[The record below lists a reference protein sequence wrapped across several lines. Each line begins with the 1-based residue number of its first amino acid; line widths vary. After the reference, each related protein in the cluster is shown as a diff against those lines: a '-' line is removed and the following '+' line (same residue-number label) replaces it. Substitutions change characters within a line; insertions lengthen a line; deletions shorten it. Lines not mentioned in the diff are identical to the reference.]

1 MQNYDY
7 LLGETTNTANKIVG
21 TAVWTA
27 IAFVIAIAAGIM
39 IYFMFVKSDKPVNKK
54 NLQKLKDLLDFKTML
69 IEPILK
75 IVYIIATVFIILFS
89 FGFIS
94 INFVSFLMVLI
105 LGPIGIRI
113 VYELMMINI
122 MIWKN
127 TKEINDN
134 IKVKN
139 NALPKVQ
146 KQLIKLKKKK
156 NNLKKNLISLKK

>member
-1 MQNYDY
+1 MQDY
-7 LLGETTNTANKIVG
+7 EYLIGETTNTANKIVG
-21 TAVWTA
+21 TAIWTA

-39 IYFMFVKSDKPVNKK
+39 IYFMFVKDNKPVSK

-75 IVYIIATVFIILFS
+75 IVYIISTVFIILFS

-134 IKVKN
+134 IKDKN
-139 NALPKVQ
+139 NALPKST
-146 KQLIKLKKKK
+146 KTTNKAEKEEK
-156 NNLKKNLISLKK
+156 

>member
-1 MQNYDY
+1 MQNYEY
-7 LLGETTNTANKIVG
+7 LIGETTNTANKIVG

-39 IYFMFVKSDKPVNKK
+39 IYFMFVKDNKPVSK

-94 INFVSFLMVLI
+94 INFVSFLMILI

-139 NALPKVQ
+139 NALPKSTKTTNKAEQ
-146 KQLIKLKKKK
+146 EEK
-156 NNLKKNLISLKK
+156 

>member
-1 MQNYDY
+1 MQDY
-7 LLGETTNTANKIVG
+7 EYLIGETTNTANKIVG
-21 TAVWTA
+21 TAIWTA

-39 IYFMFVKSDKPVNKK
+39 IYFMFVKDNKPVSK
-54 NLQKLKDLLDFKTML
+54 NLQKLKDLLNFKTML

-89 FGFIS
+89 FGLIS

-113 VYELMMINI
+113 FYELMMINI

-134 IKVKN
+134 IKDKN
-139 NALPKVQ
+139 NALPKST
-146 KQLIKLKKKK
+146 KTTNKAEKEEK
-156 NNLKKNLISLKK
+156 

>member
-39 IYFMFVKSDKPVNKK
+39 IYFMFVKDNKPVNK

-139 NALPKVQ
+139 NALPKST
-146 KQLIKLKKKK
+146 KTTNKAEKEEK
-156 NNLKKNLISLKK
+156 

>member
-1 MQNYDY
+1 
-7 LLGETTNTANKIVG
+7 
-21 TAVWTA
+21 
-27 IAFVIAIAAGIM
+27 
-39 IYFMFVKSDKPVNKK
+39 
-54 NLQKLKDLLDFKTML
+54 ML

-139 NALPKVQ
+139 NALPKST
-146 KQLIKLKKKK
+146 KTTNKAEKEEK
-156 NNLKKNLISLKK
+156 

>member
-1 MQNYDY
+1 MQDY
-7 LLGETTNTANKIVG
+7 EYLIGETTNTANKIVG
-21 TAVWTA
+21 TAIWTA
-27 IAFVIAIAAGIM
+27 IAFVIAIAVGIM
-39 IYFMFVKSDKPVNKK
+39 IYFMFVKDNKPVSK

-94 INFVSFLMVLI
+94 INFVSFLMILI

-139 NALPKVQ
+139 NALPKST
-146 KQLIKLKKKK
+146 KTTNKAEKEEK
-156 NNLKKNLISLKK
+156 

>member
-1 MQNYDY
+1 MQDYDY
-7 LLGETTNTANKIVG
+7 LLGETTNTVNKVAG
-21 TAVWTA
+21 TAVWTV

-39 IYFMFVKSDKPVNKK
+39 IYFMFVKDNKPVSE

-89 FGFIS
+89 FGLIS
-94 INFVSFLMVLI
+94 LNFVSFLMVLI
-105 LGPIGIRI
+105 LGPIAIRI

-134 IKVKN
+134 IKAKN
-139 NALPKVQ
+139 NVLPKSTKTTNKVE
-146 KQLIKLKKKK
+146 KEEK
-156 NNLKKNLISLKK
+156 

>member
-1 MQNYDY
+1 MQDY
-7 LLGETTNTANKIVG
+7 EYLIGETTNTANKIVG

-39 IYFMFVKSDKPVNKK
+39 IYFMFVKDNKPVSK

-139 NALPKVQ
+139 NALPKST
-146 KQLIKLKKKK
+146 KTTNKAEKEEK
-156 NNLKKNLISLKK
+156 

>member
-1 MQNYDY
+1 MQDYDY
-7 LLGETTNTANKIVG
+7 LLGETTNTVNKVAG
-21 TAVWTA
+21 TAVWTV
-27 IAFVIAIAAGIM
+27 IAFIIAIAAGIM
-39 IYFMFVKSDKPVNKK
+39 IYFMFVKDNKPVSE

-89 FGFIS
+89 FGLIS
-94 INFVSFLMVLI
+94 LNFVSFLMVLI
-105 LGPIGIRI
+105 LGPIAIRI

-134 IKVKN
+134 IKAKN
-139 NALPKVQ
+139 NVLPKST
-146 KQLIKLKKKK
+146 KTT
-156 NNLKKNLISLKK
+156 N